1 MITTQ
6 DGVSG
11 YRRIPDDVI
20 KLIVEGEYNPAPEL
34 IRSDSDGLERYL
46 PLKQDCLG
54 EFVPGPPSQPAYRT
68 GVGSK
73 ELYKR
78 VYSRAAMRAG
88 VLFRDP
94 ALFEAR
100 TGSLVGDYTRRYTP
114 YQP

>member
-1 MITTQ
+1 MSQ
-6 DGVSG
+6 DGVPG
-11 YRRIPDDVI
+11 CRRIPDDVI
-20 KLIVEGEYNPAPEL
+20 KLIVEGEYDPAPEL

-68 GVGSK
+68 GDGSK
-73 ELYKR
+73 DLYKR

-88 VLFRDP
+88 ILFRDP

-100 TGSLVGDYTRRYTP
+100 PRSSVGDYTSRYTP
-114 YQP
+114 YKP